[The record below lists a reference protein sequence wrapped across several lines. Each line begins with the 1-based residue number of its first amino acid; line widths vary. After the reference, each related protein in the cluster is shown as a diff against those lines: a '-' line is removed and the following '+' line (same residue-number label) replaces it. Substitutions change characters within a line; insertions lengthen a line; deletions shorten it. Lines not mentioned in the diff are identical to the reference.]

1 MIYLDEGKK
10 SKAAIHKRHLSE
22 SLELEEPPNHAKS
35 VKSKEQHPLAS

>member
-10 SKAAIHKRHLSE
+10 SKAAIHKR
-22 SLELEEPPNHAKS
+22 LELEEPPNHAKS